1 MTNNELV
8 YPTDPLKIALIGTG
22 GRARGQYCP
31 IFKFL
36 QAWVEVVA
44 VCDPVRKNCDQAAKM
59 LNVTAYYDIH
69 QLVKDKPMEAAL
81 VVTPVPSHHSI
92 SVYLSSHGIHNMC
105 ETTWCNTLGQARQM
119 IQTAEDNKVV
129 VRVAENFFRFS
140 IDRFAQVLNKSGYL
154 GSIQRI
160 FSYNDHTGYHNNSR
174 WIAFAQSHPLWVQS
188 IEHSIP
194 TISFYSSPQRF
205 HHNENFR
212 ARYFGFNQNLLVVD
226 SASNIKGFL
235 GRQSRPGH
243 TEWQG
248 ESGTLLYR
256 PEKTELRY
264 CSENN
269 QQSQD
274 DLPGKGGGRADRVY
288 PVVKEIGGDGQ
299 WLRTYCRT
307 DETLIEYLNPY
318 RLDGYREKSIGYSSA
333 IADHIIDFCLS
344 VRGLRHSEFD
354 EQDALMSL
362 MMEVGAQES
371 ALNQGERIQLPI
383 VGKTEAGAQTYQAL
397 KQQYCVDPMDIEAM
411 LDISYPKP

>member
-44 VCDPVRKNCDQAAKM
+44 VCDPVRKNCDQAAEM

-119 IQTAEDNKVV
+119 IETAKDNKVI

-140 IDRFAQVLNKSGYL
+140 IDRFAQILRDSDYL

-188 IEHSIP
+188 IEHSMP

-205 HHNENFR
+205 HRNENFR

-256 PEKTELRY
+256 PETAELRY

-269 QQSQD
+269 QQSQY

-288 PVVKEIGGDGQ
+288 PVVKEIGEDGQ
-299 WLRTYCRT
+299 WLRTYCQT
-307 DETLIEYLNPY
+307 DDTLIEYLNPY
-318 RLDGYREKSIGYSSA
+318 RLYGYREKSIGYSCA
-333 IADHIIDFCLS
+333 IADHISDFCLS
-344 VRGLRHSEFD
+344 VRGLRQSEFD

-362 MMEVGAQES
+362 MMEIGAQES
-371 ALNQGERIQLPI
+371 ALNQGERIQLPV
-383 VGKTEAGAQTYQAL
+383 VGETEAEAKTYQAL